1 MPVSKKDRCPTCGS
15 VYKGKNLDK
24 QIKSMR
30 LSHSVEYGKLL
41 DHILWKINSVRTKAL
56 VDREIYGFLTSVN
69 DCDDEMAVISM
80 NNYIEKKYAIS
91 GKGLPYLASMIFN
104 SSVNKKSRQDYEF
117 KSLDR
122 LPPRI
127 DEA

>member
-1 MPVSKKDRCPTCGS
+1 
-15 VYKGKNLDK
+15 
-24 QIKSMR
+24 
-30 LSHSVEYGKLL
+30 
-41 DHILWKINSVRTKAL
+41 
-56 VDREIYGFLTSVN
+56 
-69 DCDDEMAVISM
+69 MAVISM

>member
-1 MPVSKKDRCPTCGS
+1 MSVSKKDRCPTCGS

-69 DCDDEMAVISM
+69 DI
-80 NNYIEKKYAIS
+80 
-91 GKGLPYLASMIFN
+91 
-104 SSVNKKSRQDYEF
+104 
-117 KSLDR
+117 
-122 LPPRI
+122 
-127 DEA
+127 